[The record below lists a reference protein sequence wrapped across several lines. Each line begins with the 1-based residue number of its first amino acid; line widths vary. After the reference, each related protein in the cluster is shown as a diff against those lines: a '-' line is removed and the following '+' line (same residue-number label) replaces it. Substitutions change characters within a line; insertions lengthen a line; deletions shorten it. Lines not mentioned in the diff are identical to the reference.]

1 MADTFRHL
9 LLAME
14 QRLLGGHEAVG
25 LQLVVGAWLYSAL
38 ALCFSLYAAA
48 PYGKFTDSAETPAPV
63 RSFLGCKMSSR
74 LGWFIQGF

>member
-14 QRLLGGHEAVG
+14 QRLGGHEAVG
-25 LQLVVGAWLYSAL
+25 HQLVVGAWLYSAL
-38 ALCFSLYAAA
+38 ALCSSLCAAA

-63 RSFLGCKMSSR
+63 RSFLGWKMSSR
-74 LGWFIQGF
+74 LGWFIQGL